1 MLSKLQTYCYLYP
14 HPVCHIS
21 FNAQNLHTSGSNFC
35 KGADVSWLSE
45 MEANG
50 YKFYNDDGIEQDCLQ
65 ILKTM
70 DRLNQTQGMGQSSK
84 RLLQQRRDN

>member
-1 MLSKLQTYCYLYP
+1 MIIQKSKDVNIGGLYVIENYKTYCYLYP

-50 YKFYNDDGIEQDCLQ
+50 YKFYNDDGLSRIVF
-65 ILKTM
+65 KF
-70 DRLNQTQGMGQSSK
+70 
-84 RLLQQRRDN
+84 